1 MAYDLTKLAKL
12 SHLIELG
19 TRLKTLIT
27 GKAAKVSNATAN
39 NLAMLT
45 SAGDLADSGIAKSTV
60 ATKVTGATANNLAAL
75 NSSGN
80 IIDAGIAKANV
91 LQTTNVATDAE
102 VTEALTEVLGS

>member
-1 MAYDLTKLAKL
+1 MAHDVSKLVN
-12 SHLIELG
+12 LG
-19 TRLKTLIT
+19 QIKAFATRLNTLFSSKVDKVT
-27 GKAAKVSNATAN
+27 TAAQDNLTAFGSGG
-39 NLAMLT
+39 AV
-45 SAGDLADSGIAKSTV
+45 ADSGIAKSTV

-80 IIDAGIAKANV
+80 LIDAGIAKANV